1 MNKEIEAV
9 SKDLG
14 QFTADARELIAA
26 TADMAGDRIGEA
38 RKRLAQSL
46 DEGRGLFDRARE
58 RTVEG
63 ARAAD
68 AAMHKHPYPVIG
80 IAVGLGML
88 LSILITRRCCR
99 SS

>member
-9 SKDLG
+9 SKDLS
-14 QFTADARELIAA
+14 QFTEDARELIAA
-26 TADMAGDRIGEA
+26 TADMAGDKIGEA

-58 RTVEG
+58 RTARG

-68 AAMHKHPYPVIG
+68 AAMHKYPYPVIG
-80 IAVGLGML
+80 IAIDMGVLLGML
-88 LSILITRRCCR
+88 ITRQGGR

>member
-14 QFTADARELIAA
+14 QFTEDARELIAA
-26 TADMAGDRIGEA
+26 TADMAGDKIGEA

-46 DEGRGLFDRARE
+46 DEGRGLFERARE

-63 ARAAD
+63 ARVAD
-68 AAMHKHPYPVIG
+68 KAMHKHPYPVVG
-80 IAVGLGML
+80 IAVGMG
-88 LSILITRRCCR
+88 ILIGYLLTHRKDH
-99 SS
+99 